1 MRLLYYALRYHGD
14 YNKIQNAVLNN
25 EPYEKVNYT
34 GKFITI
40 EDENYP
46 ELLKQLSNPPYVL
59 FYHGNIDLLKRKMIC
74 VIGSRNASLEGK
86 KLTQQIAMNDCVFI
100 SGLAKGIDGYVHQYA
115 NQTVGVIGCGID
127 VIYPK
132 ENKLL
137 YDKTNLIISE
147 YPNNIKPYRHH
158 FPMRNRIMVALC
170 EKLIVVEG
178 KINSGTMLSVNL
190 ALSLGKEIYVF
201 PKSFFS
207 EYNLNNLLIKEGA
220 LVINDLET
228 LKEVVSEL

>member
-1 MRLLYYALRYHGD
+1 MRLLYYALRYNGD
-14 YNKIQNAVLNN
+14 YNKINNAILNN
-25 EPYEKVNYT
+25 EPYERVDYN
-34 GKFITI
+34 GKYITI
-40 EDENYP
+40 EDKNYP
-46 ELLKQLSNPPYVL
+46 EILKQLANPPYVL
-59 FYHGNIDLLKRKMIC
+59 FYHGNIDLLKRKIIC

-86 KLTQQIAMNDCVFI
+86 KLTQQITMHNCLFI

-115 NQTVGVIGCGID
+115 KQSIGVIGCGINR
-127 VIYPK
+127 IYPK

-137 YDKTNLIISE
+137 YGKTDLIISE
-147 YPNNIKPYRHH
+147 YPNDVKPYRHH

-201 PKSFFS
+201 PTSFFS

-220 LVINDLET
+220 FVINDAET
-228 LKEVVSEL
+228 LKEIVSEL